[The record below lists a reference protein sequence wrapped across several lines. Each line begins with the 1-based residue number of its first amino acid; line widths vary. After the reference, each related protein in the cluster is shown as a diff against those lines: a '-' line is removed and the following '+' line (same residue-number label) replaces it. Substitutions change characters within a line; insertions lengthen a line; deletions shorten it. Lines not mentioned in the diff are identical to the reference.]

1 MKDSPN
7 RVIAFFE
14 WLWFEYLIFTAL
26 YMLGSR
32 ERIAF
37 TSCLVA
43 FLATACYSS
52 YVFLPHYLGS
62 LLHYL
67 GYTAGQ
73 NWEFGNHL

>member
-1 MKDSPN
+1 MITYRLPETK
-7 RVIAFFE
+7 A
-14 WLWFEYLIFTAL
+14 
-26 YMLGSR
+26 
-32 ERIAF
+32 
-37 TSCLVA
+37 SCLVA